1 MADVRCPKCGG
12 KTGIRISKKDNRKY
26 HVCVNSPRCKGKI
39 SLGVDWGDDWDKEIP
54 VPKHKV
60 TPEKKEPPKTRTQM
74 AHKKKDRS
82 EPQQQIMS
90 KADTAP
96 EEKGPPKLRQR
107 RMAQSYLA
115 PERKKRSM
123 TVIIIV
129 LVVAFLAIDGMIY
142 AVLVLR

>member
-39 SLGVDWGDDWDKEIP
+39 SLGVDWGDDWEKEIP
-54 VPKHKV
+54 VPKPA
-60 TPEKKEPPKTRTQM
+60 TGQPR
-74 AHKKKDRS
+74 
-82 EPQQQIMS
+82 QQIMS
-90 KADTAP
+90 KADTSP
-96 EEKGPPKLRQR
+96 EKKGPPKLRQR
-107 RMAQSYLA
+107 RMSQSYLA

>member
-54 VPKHKV
+54 VPKPKV
-60 TPEKKEPPKTRTQM
+60 TPEKKEPPKTRTQI

-82 EPQQQIMS
+82 APQQQIIS
-90 KADTAP
+90 KADT
-96 EEKGPPKLRQR
+96 
-107 RMAQSYLA
+107 A

-123 TVIIIV
+123 MVIIIV

-142 AVLVLR
+142 VVLVLR